1 MRYTICLL
9 LVLSLAAVLGLT
21 CLTAY
26 PRPWVDEPWESITGY
41 NLATTGRLA
50 NPVLAGRDGY
60 DRHFL
65 EPRIFQSLV
74 LAAVFRLGGVG
85 LLQARLA
92 SAGFSIL
99 SLVVFYF
106 LMRRISSE
114 WVAILSTLLLS
125 VDNFFFIASRQ
136 VRPEIYLVMFSIGTL
151 WVFAEALL
159 RQRLLLVFL
168 AGISAGISVWVH
180 PNGLAVPLACVV
192 ILLGLHSSVKKV
204 FQKFAFFTAGGFLG
218 FLPYAVYV
226 IYQDFGNH
234 FQDWWAQLA
243 GRPQQIVQSFWLIM
257 SARGEWQRFLQYV
270 AFPYRVLIVAVSLLA
285 VVMLIF
291 YRKRYNQLTR
301 WFLVTPLVAYILI
314 FFLLNSNKTIHYM
327 VLLSPWLAGA
337 IAAVAGLLLGSF
349 TPWRISTFRTFVAI
363 AIFAAFL
370 NSAAGDVA
378 LVYRNR
384 NCDYEQTLAALR
396 AAIPLNARVW
406 GSMSFWFAFYN
417 QPYRTQYTYARDL
430 SSFKPDYVI
439 ANSVDIWV
447 KSAYDYEHW
456 AGVRQAVDSLLLQQ
470 GSLIQRIYT
479 RCYGT
484 LDVYSIS
491 WHTSTS
497 R

>member
-1 MRYTICLL
+1 MRYTVCLL
-9 LVLSLAAVLGLT
+9 LVLSLAAVLGLA

-26 PRPWVDEPWESITGY
+26 PRPWVDEPWEAITGY

-50 NPVLAGRDGY
+50 NPVLEGRDGY

-74 LAAVFRLGGVG
+74 LAVVFRLGGVG

-92 SAGFSIL
+92 SIVFSIL

-114 WVAILSTLLLS
+114 WVAIVSTLLLS
-125 VDNFFFIASRQ
+125 VDNLFFIASRQ

-151 WVFAEALL
+151 WILAEAIVH
-159 RQRLLLVFL
+159 QRLLLIFL
-168 AGISAGISVWVH
+168 AGILAGVSVWVH
-180 PNGLAVPLACVV
+180 PNGLAVPLAGVL
-192 ILLGLHSSVKKV
+192 ILLGLYSNVRKV
-204 FQKFAFFTAGGFLG
+204 FQKFAFFTVGGFLG
-218 FLPYAVYV
+218 FLPYAIYV

-234 FQDWWAQLA
+234 FQNWWAQLA
-243 GRPQQIVQSFWLIM
+243 GRPQQLMQSFWLIM

-270 AFPYRVLIVAVSLLA
+270 AFPYRVVIVAVSFLA
-285 VVMLIF
+285 VVTLIF
-291 YRKRYNQLTR
+291 YHKRYNQLTR
-301 WFLVTPLVAYILI
+301 WFLITPLVAYMVI
-314 FFLLNSNKTIHYM
+314 FFFLNSNKTIHYM

-337 IAAVAGLLLGSF
+337 IAAVAGSALGSF
-349 TPWRISTFRTFVAI
+349 TAWRGSTLHSFIVI
-363 AIFAAFL
+363 AMCAAFL

-378 LVYRNR
+378 LIYRNR

-396 AAIPLNARVW
+396 AAIPFNARVW
-406 GSMSFWFAFYN
+406 GSMTFWFAFYN
-417 QPYRTQYTYARDL
+417 QPYRTQYTYVRDL

-439 ANSVDIWV
+439 ANSVDIWG

-456 AGVRQAVDSLLLQQ
+456 AGVRQAIDSLLLHQ
-470 GSLIQRIYT
+470 GSLNQRIYT
-479 RCYGT
+479 QCYGT

>member
-21 CLTAY
+21 CLTVY

-41 NLATTGRLA
+41 SLATTGRLV

-92 SAGFSIL
+92 SVGFSIL

-301 WFLVTPLVAYILI
+301 WFLITPLVAYILI

-439 ANSVDIWV
+439 ANSVDIWG